1 MNKSGDR
8 LEKALE
14 AATKEGMQRY
24 VYFDINKTM
33 AACPDGEDCYDYLVS
48 EAHKFALKYR
58 CNRHQCLQGI
68 LRC

>member
-14 AATKEGMQRY
+14 AATKKGMQRY

-33 AACPDGEDCYDYLVS
+33 AACPDGEDCYDYLGERGS
-48 EAHKFALKYR
+48 
-58 CNRHQCLQGI
+58 
-68 LRC
+68 